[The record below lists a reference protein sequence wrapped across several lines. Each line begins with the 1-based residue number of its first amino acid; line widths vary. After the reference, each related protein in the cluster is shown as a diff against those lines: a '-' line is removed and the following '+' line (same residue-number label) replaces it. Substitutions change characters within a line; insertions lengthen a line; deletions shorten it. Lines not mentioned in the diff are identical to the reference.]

1 MNWIVPT
8 WVKYIFLVNSLILL
22 PWYYFLLLFSPEL
35 TVQLTSYMAFIF
47 QILFK
52 HLMQL
57 HFLVIKLLFMYHLGS
72 FFGYSFN
79 AITYSTLC
87 LGNLNFIKTWW
98 WWRNKNRIVLH
109 TLESYP
115 LPNLDG
121 LHPNSSFL
129 KQKWLHLSTK
139 YACFTFSGIFEPT
152 PSWCS
157 HLLLERGI
165 SQVQAFIHN
174 QFYLLHSNL
183 FPTWMNPQF

>member
-115 LPNLDG
+115 LPD
-121 LHPNSSFL
+121 FL
-129 KQKWLHLSTK
+129 SVL
-139 YACFTFSGIFEPT
+139 CDVMVF
-152 PSWCS
+152 
-157 HLLLERGI
+157 
-165 SQVQAFIHN
+165 
-174 QFYLLHSNL
+174 L
-183 FPTWMNPQF
+183 FPTKKSWVSLLFISLFCSSLPFFVTYSVCFVCMPVSLLP